1 MSEMAG
7 QAGRVEVAWGPERA
21 ETALLDAILGEI
33 AALYGDPCKLASP
46 LRVVVPSRS
55 LRLHLGA
62 RMVARAGRPVLG
74 LKIQTLSGLALEIV
88 ERAGEASPLADVLPL
103 VVREQAR
110 AEARLRDS
118 LDLLTDGYAAV
129 EAAVVDLLDA
139 GFDPVHAEAAD
150 ERLVES
156 ASRGQAVDLARAVI
170 RVAVRSSETL
180 REHRVGVRS
189 DLLARAAELLQEDRE
204 YLPSGGVF
212 VHGFAD
218 ATGRATELILAL
230 LRYRSAVVV
239 LDLPQEPAA
248 LLSGSAEPP
257 SEIFVD
263 RFKERLAGVAS
274 VVAAEAQP
282 ASAPQL
288 VSFSAVGSDGEARE
302 VAQRIQ
308 QLLRKGVRPEGIG
321 VVARDRDP
329 YVSWLRL
336 HFDRLGVPYS
346 GLAPVQLGD
355 SRSRRYVALVAM
367 LRDRAHCATD
377 RWLDARVDVQRPPSA
392 GETGFG
398 DMDRDDLRLGF
409 RHHGAGRLFQ
419 AAALPRFANGMSL
432 PVRRGFSDPASQGG
446 DAPVAERRMI
456 SAVVVDAARD
466 AAKQVHA
473 RLSEWPLRASLGE
486 HAERLC
492 AFALEDLAWDEEGI
506 LFQGLQSVV
515 GWMGSSSWSE
525 AEIAIEDFAIFMERR
540 LSTVALRQLGGEGA
554 GVQVLSVME
563 ARARTFDHLFV
574 LGLNRDV
581 FPRAVR
587 EDALLPDEVREALS
601 DLLPDMPIK
610 RRGYEEER
618 HLFAQLL
625 ASSPSVTLCWQHAGD
640 DGRSRAPSTL
650 LERLRWAH
658 PDLVDE
664 TTALDDRA
672 DDLRLPVSE
681 HAFEAALASGPD
693 GLAPLLDEA
702 CKERTR
708 QLASPRHGEEN
719 LDRVSAPPGELA
731 AARIAILREWD
742 RVPIAGAGLGPFFG
756 FVGSPISDADPR
768 SAAPWI
774 TQLEKLAACPWQ
786 SFLQGVLRVESL
798 PDPLG
803 ELPEVSALELGSLVH
818 RVLDR
823 LASEV
828 LREGGA
834 PEGQPVALA
843 ELRARTPVAWEWP
856 GDKTVIRCLREESS
870 RLLTESGLGFAGLEE
885 VLWRQ
890 AWVPLQVFRDLE
902 WANPDASVS
911 LLGAEVEAGVGVGQT
926 TIRFR
931 ADRVDLRDGALL
943 FTDYKTGKFFSKGVK
958 EETRRKHF
966 RERVE
971 MGKLLQ
977 GTGYALAGGDAQD
990 VGRYLYLD
998 PETSSEYL
1006 EVRVPASDLELVE
1019 AFEGTASAL
1028 LELRQVGGFAP
1039 RLVDSKGLKEPDACG
1054 WCEVAAVCLRGD
1066 SGARRRLRQW
1076 LEDGAVGTPGEQS
1089 LRKLWDVW
1097 KTSPSGRG
1105 AGS

>member
-1 MSEMAG
+1 MRPTVGE
-7 QAGRVEVAWGPERA
+7 AGRVEVAWGPERA
-21 ETALLDAILGEI
+21 ETALLDAISGEV
-33 AALYGDPCKLASP
+33 AALYEEPGNLALP

-62 RMVARAGRPVLG
+62 RVVARLGGPVLG
-74 LKIQTLSGLALEIV
+74 LKIQTLSGLALEIL
-88 ERAGEASPLADVLPL
+88 ERAGEASPLSDVFPL

-110 AEARLRDS
+110 AEAQLRDS
-118 LDLLTDGYAAV
+118 LGLLTDGYAAV

-139 GFDPVHAEAAD
+139 GFEPVHAEAAD

-156 ASRGQAVDLARAVI
+156 ASRGQAVALARAVI
-170 RVAVRSSETL
+170 RVAVRTAEVL
-180 REHRVGVRS
+180 REHGVGVRS
-189 DLLARAAELLQEDRE
+189 DLLARAAELLQEDRQC
-204 YLPSGGVF
+204 LPSGGVF

-263 RFKERLAGVAS
+263 RFKERLSGVAS

-282 ASAPQL
+282 AAAPL
-288 VSFSAVGSDGEARE
+288 VSSFSAIGSDGEVRE

-308 QLLRKGVRPEGIG
+308 LLLRKGVRPEGIG

-329 YVSWLRL
+329 YVAWLRL

-346 GLAPVQLGD
+346 GLAPIQLGD
-355 SRSRRYVALVAM
+355 SCSRRYVALAAL
-367 LRDRAHCATD
+367 LRGRERCPADC
-377 RWLDARVDVQRPPSA
+377 WLDARANVQESPSE
-392 GETGFG
+392 GKVGFG
-398 DMDRDDLRLGF
+398 DTERDDLRLGF

-419 AAALPRFANGMSL
+419 AAALPQFANGMSL
-432 PVRRGFSDPASQGG
+432 PVRRGFSDPAPQSGE
-446 DAPVAERRMI
+446 APVAERRMI
-456 SAVVVDAARD
+456 APAVIDAARD

-473 RLSEWPLRASLGE
+473 RLSEWPLRASLVE
-486 HAERLC
+486 HTQRLC
-492 AFALEDLAWDEEGI
+492 ALALEDLAWDEEEI

-515 GWMGSSSWSE
+515 ERMKSGAWSE
-525 AEIAIEDFAIFMERR
+525 AEIALEDFAIFVERR

-563 ARARTFDHLFV
+563 ARARTFEHLFV

-625 ASSPSVTLCWQHAGD
+625 ASSPNITLCWQHAGD
-640 DGRSRAPSTL
+640 DGRSRTPSTL

-658 PDLVDE
+658 SDLVE
-664 TTALDDRA
+664 ATTALGDGA

-681 HAFEAALASGPD
+681 HAFEAALAGGPVA
-693 GLAPLLDEA
+693 LAPLLDEV

-708 QLASPRHGEEN
+708 QLASSRHGEVN
-719 LDRVSAPPGELA
+719 LDRVQVPPGELS

-774 TQLEKLAACPWQ
+774 TQLEKLASCPWQ

-823 LASEV
+823 MASEV
-828 LREGGA
+828 LSNGGA
-834 PEGQPVALA
+834 PEDQSVPLA
-843 ELRARTPVAWEWP
+843 ELRARTPVAWQWP
-856 GDKTVIRCLREESS
+856 GDKAVIRCLRDESS

-885 VLWRQ
+885 VLWRK
-890 AWVPLQVFRDLE
+890 AWVHLQVFRDLE
-902 WANPDASVS
+902 WVAPSASIP
-911 LLGAEVEAGVGVGQT
+911 LLGAEVEAGVKVGQT

-931 ADRVDLRDGALL
+931 ADRVDLRDGALV
-943 FTDYKTGKFFSKGVK
+943 FTDYKAGKFFSPAVQDK
-958 EETRRKHF
+958 TRRKHF

-971 MGKLLQ
+971 RGKLLQ
-977 GTGYALAGGDAQD
+977 GIGYALASGDPQD

-998 PETSSEYL
+998 ADTSPEYL
-1006 EVRVPASDLELVE
+1006 EVRAPASDLELVE

-1028 LELRQVGGFAP
+1028 LELREAGGFAP
-1039 RLVDSKGLKEPDACG
+1039 RLLDSKGVKEPNTCG
-1054 WCEVAAVCLRGD
+1054 WCEVAAVCVRGD
-1066 SGARRRLRQW
+1066 SGARRRLQRW
-1076 LEDGAVGTPGEQS
+1076 LEDGAAATPGEQS
-1089 LRKLWDVW
+1089 LRKLWDVS
-1097 KTSPSGRG
+1097 KASPSGRG
-1105 AGS
+1105 TDS